1 MENFSNLSQRQQVII
16 DDFNSH
22 PDKYLPERKA
32 NFLKRKKAIIKMYIE
47 YSILITQKKLTP
59 GGVMEIIAKEY
70 NTTRQNINFVLKSAG
85 IYKNRLNPIVIPD
98 NFELEEEGIS
108 SPNPQQLRFFL
119 S

>member
-1 MENFSNLSQRQQVII
+1 MEKFSNLLQRQQVII

-32 NFLKRKKAIIKMYIE
+32 NSFKRKKAIIKMYIE

-98 NFELEEEGIS
+98 NFEFGEEETS
-108 SPNPQQLRFFL
+108 SPQSQPLRFFL